1 MPVGPVAAVSAVA
14 AVEVVVG
21 AVVVEVV
28 LAVSTGSLQE
38 RRRMSEIIFHPP
50 VRC

>member
-1 MPVGPVAAVSAVA
+1 VAAVSAVA

-28 LAVSTGSLQE
+28 LAVSTGPLQE
-38 RRRMSEIIFHPP
+38 RRRMSEIIFHPS